1 MIIHV
6 KKLRT
11 TQNSVIV
18 MNKVVYMLVA
28 LLIAGCSE
36 QDVYKDI
43 VDAPSI
49 IDESPAT
56 DQYSVLLEQARW
68 GNSDAYLKLAEFYH
82 DGIGVKA
89 DFMGMMSMLVMA
101 DQYGVY
107 NKSIDSY
114 LVALPETD
122 NAKMIVEAFASLDSK
137 NMQKTDSITDVLIA
151 NGSAEG
157 YALKGI
163 LQIERGDTLGGKQ
176 TIQKS
181 AEMGSSFAK
190 ILLCTVPLPGEKHKD
205 LDIEMLKLLSPN
217 IPFANKLL
225 GDMYSGYEKGCIE
238 DEHLAAYFYEKAD
251 EQGCLGKRPAR
262 YLIDYYERNGIN
274 IDPKEMERLR
284 ILSGNTDP
292 DVYIPDSIAVDTDH
306 IDTDSVVVSD

>member
-1 MIIHV
+1 M
-6 KKLRT
+6 KKILY
-11 TQNSVIV
+11 IF
-18 MNKVVYMLVA
+18 VA

-36 QDVYKDI
+36 QDVYNDI
-43 VDAPSI
+43 VNASNI
-49 IDESPAT
+49 ISEVPAI

-68 GNSDAYLKLAEFYH
+68 GNSDAYLKLAGFYH

-89 DFMGMMSMLVMA
+89 DFMGMMSMLAMA
-101 DQYGVY
+101 DQYGASP
-107 NKSIDSY
+107 KSTDSY
-114 LVALPETD
+114 LLSLPETD
-122 NAKMIVEAFASLDSK
+122 KTKLIIEAFASLDRK
-137 NMQKTDSITDVLIA
+137 NTYKTDSLTEFLIT

-176 TIQKS
+176 SIQRS

-190 ILLCTVPLPGEKHKD
+190 ILLCAVPSPGEKHKD
-205 LDIEMLKLLSPN
+205 LDIDMLKSLSPN
-217 IPFANKLL
+217 IPLANKLL
-225 GDMYSGYEKGCIE
+225 GDMYSGYEKGSIE
-238 DEHLAAYFYEKAD
+238 DEHLAAYFYQKAD

-262 YLIDYYERNGIN
+262 YLINYYERNEIN

-292 DVYIPDSIAVDTDH
+292 DVYIPDSIAVDIDY